1 MADADPPSAKRYKHV
16 VDHIKE
22 MNLDGDVVVK
32 THYVSY
38 LLGDLVMENILRFT
52 AADDLL
58 NIVRDK
64 EINTPDAQMF
74 KDDAEKELAKRTKIA
89 LEIYYSPEF
98 ELSDFYNVFVD
109 NVPYT
114 KSISDKKLLLLT
126 QDKGHGY
133 KNFLNYVIG
142 KPELISF
149 NTSRVLPERAS
160 FFEPL
165 GRRQSIRALE
175 PSWLQVRQAI
185 NQITDLVV
193 ANTLSLYPANFMETL
208 GPNIERLYFFQGN
221 VCFIRHGTMWNTFK
235 NLERLVVISPNRQDN
250 INMLRVASYSYQTL
264 KELYLKPDGVYERDM
279 SDGVYAERAVRSCTK
294 LTNITLHINDL
305 NVNSIIN
312 IINTQW
318 RDRGANIVTL
328 KLYTM
333 HESLSW
339 QNFVDFVNARP
350 NLINISIPNA
360 QFLSADLF
368 LSIEPKIRHL
378 EISHADKRQIS
389 SDVWIA
395 FFNQQPNLV
404 SVDATDC
411 LGLDKDAKDYRK
423 SSGI

>member
-126 QDKGHGY
+126 
-133 KNFLNYVIG
+133 
-142 KPELISF
+142 
-149 NTSRVLPERAS
+149 ERAS